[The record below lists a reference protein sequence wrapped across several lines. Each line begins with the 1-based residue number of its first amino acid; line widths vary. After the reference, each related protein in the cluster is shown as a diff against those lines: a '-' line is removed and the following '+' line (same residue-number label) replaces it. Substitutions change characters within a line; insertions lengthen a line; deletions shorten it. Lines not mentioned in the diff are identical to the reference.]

1 MSSPFILGPSSVDFG
16 DLKQYIIELYF
27 FGGWLP
33 FRATKYY
40 EYVILGVGIDLIGDF
55 DFQKRIER
63 SPILLD
69 SLLKLSHP
77 GSPDAETTETNGK
90 INNSQMDIQRA
101 KSNLVSIEALFKA
114 LPSNLRSE
122 LDKLK
127 FSRDE
132 LGKPTIVY
140 LGHNLEI
147 LNQLVF
153 HVSISHDSGVT
164 IGIVIIESA

>member
-1 MSSPFILGPSSVDFG
+1 M
-16 DLKQYIIELYF
+16 
-27 FGGWLP
+27 
-33 FRATKYY
+33 
-40 EYVILGVGIDLIGDF
+40 ILGVGIDLIGDS
-55 DFQKRIER
+55 DFQKRIDR
-63 SPILLD
+63 SPIFLE

-77 GSPDAETTETNGK
+77 DASGARANENF
-90 INNSQMDIQRA
+90 IYSQTDIQRA

-132 LGKPTIVY
+132 LGKPTIFYSGQNEEV
-140 LGHNLEI
+140 
-147 LNQLVF
+147 LNKLVF

>member
-1 MSSPFILGPSSVDFG
+1 M
-16 DLKQYIIELYF
+16 
-27 FGGWLP
+27 
-33 FRATKYY
+33 
-40 EYVILGVGIDLIGDF
+40 ILGVGLDLIRDS
-55 DFQKRIER
+55 DFQKRIDR
-63 SPILLD
+63 SPILLE

-77 GSPDAETTETNGK
+77 DDFGARANG
-90 INNSQMDIQRA
+90 NFNYSQTDLQRA

-132 LGKPTIVY
+132 LGKPTIFYSGQNEEVR
-140 LGHNLEI
+140 NK
-147 LNQLVF
+147 LVF

-164 IGIVIIESA
+164 IGIIIIESV